1 VTAHVIIGN
10 GPAGVV
16 AAETLRQADPQ
27 ATITLLGD
35 EAEPPYSRM
44 AIPYLL
50 MGEIGEAGC
59 YLRKEAD
66 HFQARQIELH
76 HGRVQAVAT
85 GSRQVLLADGSALPY
100 DRLLIA
106 SGARPQRPRLPGI
119 DLPQVLSCWTLADA
133 RAIAARVVPGAR
145 VLQMGA
151 GFIGCIIMESLTV
164 RGPRLTVVEK
174 DDRMVPRMMDEV
186 AGAMIGRWCEQRGVG
201 VRTGRC
207 VEEISTAGEE
217 LRVTLD
223 DGEAC
228 TVDVVISATGV
239 RPNVDFLAG
248 SGVEVATGIVVDE
261 AMQTSVAG
269 VYAAGDVAE
278 AVEFGTGRRVVN
290 AIQPNAVEQARV
302 AALNMAGREGRL
314 RSTFAFNVLD
324 TLGLISASFGQ
335 WQGVSGGETAQ
346 LLDEAEYRYLRLT
359 FDGDRLVGAN
369 SIGHT
374 EHIGVLRGLIQ
385 GQVRLGPW
393 KDRLLANPLLLSEAY
408 LARGLSATH

>member
-16 AAETLRQADPQ
+16 AAETLRQVDPQ

-66 HFQARQIELH
+66 HFPARQIELR

-106 SGARPQRPRLPGI
+106 SGARAQRPRLPGI

-133 RAIAARVVPGAR
+133 RALAVRVVPGAR

-151 GFIGCIIMESLTV
+151 GFIGCIILESLKV
-164 RGPRLTVVEK
+164 RGPQLTVVEMG
-174 DDRMVPRMMDEV
+174 DRMVPRMMDEV

-223 DGEAC
+223 NGEALA
-228 TVDVVISATGV
+228 VDVVISATGV

-248 SGVEVATGIVVDE
+248 SGVEVAAGIVVDE
-261 AMQTSVAG
+261 TMQTSVAG

-278 AVEFGTGRRVVN
+278 AVEFGTGRRVLN

-302 AALNMAGREGRL
+302 AALNMAGRGGRL
-314 RSTFAFNVLD
+314 RATFPFNVLD

-346 LLDEAEYRYLRLT
+346 LLDEAAYRYLRLA

-385 GQVRLGPW
+385 GQVRLGSW

-408 LARGLSATH
+408 LARGLSTTH